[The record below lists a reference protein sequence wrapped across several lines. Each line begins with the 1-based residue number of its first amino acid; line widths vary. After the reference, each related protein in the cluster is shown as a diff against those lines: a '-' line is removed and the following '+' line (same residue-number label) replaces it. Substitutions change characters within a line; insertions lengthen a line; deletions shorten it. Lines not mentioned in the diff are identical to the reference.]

1 MSIEIEGTC
10 VVLPPAA
17 QASHHGKPKMAANW
31 PLGHRRT
38 ADGGQQQYSAG
49 IDETGDCRGKAEL
62 AEAWAQAVQYAQAE
76 ALEAWNALWQLMP
89 GTRDL
94 NHDAAACEHYAVASQ
109 RVAELAICEAERATV
124 VATNARSRA
133 NLANVQHRQHF

>member
-17 QASHHGKPKMAANW
+17 QARHHSEPKLAANS
-31 PLGHRRT
+31 PLGNRRT
-38 ADGGQQQYSAG
+38 ADSVQKHHLAG
-49 IDETGDCRGKAEL
+49 TDETGDCRSKAEIT
-62 AEAWAQAVQYAQAE
+62 EAWAHAAQHAQAD
-76 ALEAWNALWQLMP
+76 ALDAWNALWELNAGAP
-89 GTRDL
+89 DL

-109 RVAELAICEAERATV
+109 RLAELAVCEAERAAA

-133 NLANVQHRQHF
+133 NFANLQHRQRF